1 MTAKEIITQ
10 IKDYADCAD
19 ASYAMLHWVKFKFL
33 LKLFGIEKLIFYGF
47 VRKFRIVFTNGIF

>member
-1 MTAKEIITQ
+1 MTSKEIIAQ

-33 LKLFGIEKLIFYGF
+33 LKLFGIEKNSYSMAL
-47 VRKFRIVFTNGIF
+47 